1 MGPDAARAIVL
12 VALLVAVVLVVVLAL
27 LWLAAWGTWVAL
39 RAGWRNW
46 QAMRA
51 ADQQPSAGPD
61 PVDAHAADWAALNT
75 PTHRYPCI
83 TSAADQT
90 AVIDLSAWRWN

>member
-12 VALLVAVVLVVVLAL
+12 VAVFVAVVLVAVLL
-27 LWLAAWGTWVAL
+27 LLSLAAWGTWVAL

-51 ADQQPSAGPD
+51 ADQQPSAESD
-61 PVDAHAADWAALNT
+61 PVAYAADWAALNT

-83 TSAADQT
+83 TNAEYPT
-90 AVIDLSAWRWN
+90 AEIRLPAWRWN

>member
-12 VALLVAVVLVVVLAL
+12 VALAAASVLVL
-27 LWLAAWGTWVAL
+27 LWLFALGAWFAL

-83 TSAADQT
+83 TNAEYPT
-90 AVIDLSAWRWN
+90 AEIRLPAWRWN